1 MTIDDIIKLARVLDN
16 DHRFSPPVPC
26 RELAHAVLALL
37 KPDKPCGWEA
47 SDVAEWTMDG
57 GVSVRLV
64 EKWLS
69 ADEARWCAIQILR
82 TAEKAEV
89 TRG

>member
-1 MTIDDIIKLARVLDN
+1 MTIDDIIKLARDCAHN
-16 DHRFSPPVPC
+16 TAPDSSAQQ
-26 RELAHAVLALL
+26 LAHAVLALL
-37 KPDKPCGWEA
+37 QPDKPCGWEA

-82 TAEKAEV
+82 AAEKAEV
-89 TRG
+89 NHG